1 METNMQGKD
10 KVNSWSNLVSTWNY
24 ETAYSQYSW
33 WHENLKYAYFLVASQ
48 SRSQSLRRKEISAIK
63 EFLSSENVIW

>member
-10 KVNSWSNLVSTWNY
+10 KVNSWSNLVSTWNC

-33 WHENLKYAYFLVASQ
+33 WHENLKYAYFLVGSQ

>member
-10 KVNSWSNLVSTWNY
+10 KVNSNLVSTWNC

-48 SRSQSLRRKEISAIK
+48 SRSQSLRRKENSAIK
-63 EFLSSENVIW
+63 EFLSSENIIW